1 VRIRHDERQASAH
14 RKSGF
19 REHLKRS
26 EEFGPSGEGQ
36 QQSLWTYFSGIH
48 NLVIMLPTEQIGKLQ
63 YRYRKKNDAALK
75 ARLAGSRLRHWKF
88 VESLFALWRVKLIFA
103 AFYQSY
109 LVMKKS
115 GGSTSYG

>member
-1 VRIRHDERQASAH
+1 MAPVGVIQ
-14 RKSGF
+14 
-19 REHLKRS
+19 
-26 EEFGPSGEGQ
+26 
-36 QQSLWTYFSGIH
+36 SGIH
-48 NLVIMLPTEQIGKLQ
+48 NFVIMLLAEQIGKLQ

-75 ARLAGSRLRHWKF
+75 ARLTGSRLRHWKF

-103 AFYQSY
+103 ALFQSY